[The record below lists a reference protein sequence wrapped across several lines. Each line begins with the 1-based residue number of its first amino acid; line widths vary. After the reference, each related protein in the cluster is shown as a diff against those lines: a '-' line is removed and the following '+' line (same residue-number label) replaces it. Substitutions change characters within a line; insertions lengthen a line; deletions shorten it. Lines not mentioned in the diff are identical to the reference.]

1 MPLPTSN
8 PLRISVVCR
17 ANEVRSR
24 IMEAYLL
31 KRFQHIEVRS
41 FGTEVVKENRI
52 SSQLIREM
60 GGWGLEIR
68 QSPPTSFLS
77 ELEFVQTSEM
87 VISAD
92 HEISK
97 VLSREDISSV
107 NICDFAVDDRHIPL
121 DPLDFRAD
129 KYFANAAKVV
139 HCSAKMVSRLF
150 ENRDSVNSIWAYAS
164 SEGNFPE
171 LLRSDAIVIDAR
183 LRRSANQAFPSGEIR
198 LFEEREILSGSLLST
213 LENETKFYAPR
224 YEFSEPEKILLSN
237 DWSDFVRAVSHFGQV
252 NVITAPLTAHG
263 RALSE
268 PYLAS
273 LVAEHVEYG

>member
-1 MPLPTSN
+1 MPLPSSN

-31 KRFQHIEVRS
+31 KRFPHFEVRG
-41 FGTEVVKENRI
+41 FGTDVVKENRI

-60 GGWGLEIR
+60 DGWGLEIR
-68 QSPPTSFLS
+68 QSPPTSLMS
-77 ELEFVQTSEM
+77 GLEFLRTSDM

-97 VLSREDISSV
+97 VLSRENIASV

-121 DPLDFRAD
+121 DPLDFTAD

-139 HCSAKMVSRLF
+139 HCSAKMISALL
-150 ENRDSVNSIWAYAS
+150 ENPVKVNSIWAYTS

-183 LRRSANQAFPSGEIR
+183 LRRSANETFPSGKIR
-198 LFEEREILSGSLLST
+198 LIRERELFSGSLIST
-213 LENETKFYAPR
+213 LENETKFYAPQ
-224 YEFSEPEKILLSN
+224 YEFSEPEKTLLSN
-237 DWSDFVRAVSHFGQV
+237 DWSDFVRAVSNFGPV